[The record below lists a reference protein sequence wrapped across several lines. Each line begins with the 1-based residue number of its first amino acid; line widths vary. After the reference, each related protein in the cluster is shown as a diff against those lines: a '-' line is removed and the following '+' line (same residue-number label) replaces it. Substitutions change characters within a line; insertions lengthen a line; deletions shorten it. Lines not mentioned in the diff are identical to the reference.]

1 MPYLPIED
9 YGVIGDL
16 QTVAL
21 CGVNGSI
28 DWFCFPHF
36 DSPSVFAALL
46 DDKKGGRFQIA
57 PTDPSCTFKQ
67 LYLPDTNVLV
77 TRFLS
82 ADGVGEVYDFMPVE
96 RTAGEREAA
105 HRLVRVVQV
114 VRGAMRFRVDC
125 SPRFDYARAR
135 HRAESLPDG
144 VRFSSPGLTLQLRSS
159 VPVRIAGED
168 VVAEMVLQR
177 GEREY
182 FVLEPASAPSAV
194 LRADPRADIRAAFD
208 ATVAFWRGW
217 LGKSRY
223 QGRWREM
230 VNRSALVLKLLTFAP
245 TGAIVAAPTTSLPEA
260 IAGPRNWDY
269 RYTWI
274 RDASFTLYALLRI
287 GFEGEAKHFM
297 TWLEAR
303 CRELEPDGALQIMYG
318 VDGRHDLR
326 EEVLDHLEG
335 YRGAGPV
342 RIGNGAAH
350 QLQLDIYG
358 ELLDAVYLYNK
369 FGEPLHY
376 DLWANVRKL
385 LDWLQRH
392 WQEPDE
398 GIWEVR
404 GGRRQFTFSKMMC
417 WVAFERAMRITQQR
431 GLPAAYAAWRAT
443 RDAIYEQVMTEGW
456 DPELGVFTQAYG
468 SPHLDA
474 SLLLM
479 PLVKFTGPTDPR
491 VLSTVDRIM
500 ERLVSDSLVSRYDT
514 ALTPDGV
521 GGQEGTFNM
530 CTFWLVEALTRAGRL
545 VEARLIFEKMLT
557 YANHLGLYA
566 EQIGPSGEALGNFPQ
581 AFTHLALISAAFN
594 LDRALGGGA

>member
-1 MPYLPIED
+1 MR
-9 YGVIGDL
+9 VI
-16 QTVAL
+16 
-21 CGVNGSI
+21 
-28 DWFCFPHF
+28 
-36 DSPSVFAALL
+36 
-46 DDKKGGRFQIA
+46 
-57 PTDPSCTFKQ
+57 
-67 LYLPDTNVLV
+67 
-77 TRFLS
+77 
-82 ADGVGEVYDFMPVE
+82 
-96 RTAGEREAA
+96 
-105 HRLVRVVQV
+105 QV
-114 VRGAMRFRVDC
+114 VRGAMRFRIDC
-125 SPRFDYARAR
+125 SPRFDYARAA
-135 HRAESLPDG
+135 HHAEPFPGG
-144 VRFSSPGLTLQLRSS
+144 VRFRSSKLTLQLRSS
-159 VPVRIAGED
+159 MPLRLVGDDVAAELTLRQGE
-168 VVAEMVLQR
+168 
-177 GEREY
+177 ERQY
-182 FVLEPASAPSAV
+182 FVLEPPPSGAA
-194 LRADPRADIRAAFD
+194 LPLDPRVELRDAFA
-208 ATVAFWRGW
+208 ATVGFWRDW
-217 LGKSRY
+217 LSASQYR
-223 QGRWREM
+223 GRWREM
-230 VNRSALVLKLLTFAP
+230 VNRAALVLKLLTFAP

-404 GGRRQFTFSKMMC
+404 GRRQFTFSKMMC

-479 PLVKFTGPTDPR
+479 PLVKCTGPTDPR
-491 VLSTVDRIM
+491 VLSTIDRIM